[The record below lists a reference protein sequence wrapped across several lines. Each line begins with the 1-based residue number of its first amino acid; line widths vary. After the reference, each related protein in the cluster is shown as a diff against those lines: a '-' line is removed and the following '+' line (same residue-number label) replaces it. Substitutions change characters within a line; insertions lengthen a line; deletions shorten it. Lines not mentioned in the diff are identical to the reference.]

1 MCAHAE
7 QRANTGAYSTGAGL
21 WPLRRQKVGAKS
33 LLGLV
38 RKEVKKTWLVSIAH
52 RLKFAPLGSMHSYL
66 KLRVHTMATVD
77 FKKYLQADT
86 SENEDLW
93 VWFAF
98 VVFFPVVIFWYSGRM
113 LTKGIE
119 AAHDQ
124 MAVNAR
130 RQMIR
135 DNQQVEQSAQRRL
148 KMQKEHQIYLAEREK
163 RLQAYEEKLRTTPAT

>member
-1 MCAHAE
+1 
-7 QRANTGAYSTGAGL
+7 
-21 WPLRRQKVGAKS
+21 
-33 LLGLV
+33 
-38 RKEVKKTWLVSIAH
+38 
-52 RLKFAPLGSMHSYL
+52 
-66 KLRVHTMATVD
+66 MATVD

-135 DNQQVEQSAQRRL
+135 DNQQVEQQAQRRL

-163 RLQAYEEKLRTTPAT
+163 RLQAYEEKLRTSPAA

>member
-1 MCAHAE
+1 
-7 QRANTGAYSTGAGL
+7 
-21 WPLRRQKVGAKS
+21 
-33 LLGLV
+33 
-38 RKEVKKTWLVSIAH
+38 
-52 RLKFAPLGSMHSYL
+52 
-66 KLRVHTMATVD
+66 MATFD

-86 SENEDLW
+86 AQNEDLW

-130 RQMIR
+130 RQMIF

-148 KMQKEHQIYLAEREK
+148 KMQKEHQLYLAEREK
-163 RLQAYEEKLRTTPAT
+163 RLQAYEAKLRATPAP